1 MTATT
6 YTYNKLGEMTSITDP
21 LGKVKEFPY
30 NVNAMLDTVT
40 NPDGST
46 VNYDYD
52 VLDELIGKSYD
63 NEEDPQALY
72 GYDLDGNRISMDDVA
87 GTTG

>member
-1 MTATT
+1 M
-6 YTYNKLGEMTSITDP
+6 
-21 LGKVKEFPY
+21 EFSY

-63 NEEDPQALY
+63 NEEDPQAQRRMYTIRQAL
-72 GYDLDGNRISMDDVA
+72 
-87 GTTG
+87 

>member
-1 MTATT
+1 M
-6 YTYNKLGEMTSITDP
+6 TDP
-21 LGKVKEFPY
+21 LGKVKEFSY
-30 NVNAMLDTVT
+30 NVNAMFETVT

-63 NEEDPQALY
+63 IE
-72 GYDLDGNRISMDDVA
+72 
-87 GTTG
+87 